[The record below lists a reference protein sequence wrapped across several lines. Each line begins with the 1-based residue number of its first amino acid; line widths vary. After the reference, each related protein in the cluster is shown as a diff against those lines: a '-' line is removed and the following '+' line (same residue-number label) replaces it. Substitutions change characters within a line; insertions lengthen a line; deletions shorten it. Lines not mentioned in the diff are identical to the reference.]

1 MSVFEVQP
9 TSLPN
14 GEFAAAW
21 FDDESALWDDDRLH
35 KARSL
40 IEEWRAPSLRLF
52 RPERGAT
59 DVLFNPNAI
68 AVSERVRE
76 ELRRFS
82 GVEFL
87 PIAIEDCG
95 SAFFVVHVT
104 VAVEP
109 LQEFSVRRAPPPSG
123 NIVELF
129 EFPTEYTP
137 PADFFRVRQP
147 TDSAAGPAGYCLRRI
162 YVSDAGARALS
173 AACGAYLEARP
184 LRRASALRSQ

>member
-59 DVLFNPNAI
+59 DVLFNPNAL

-82 GVEFL
+82 EVEFL

-95 SAFFVVHVT
+95 TAFFVVHVT

-109 LQEFSVRRAPPPSG
+109 LPNSQCGGRRRPVETSSSCSSFPRTTLRPPTS
-123 NIVELF
+123 F
-129 EFPTEYTP
+129 EY
-137 PADFFRVRQP
+137 V
-147 TDSAAGPAGYCLRRI
+147 SRRI
-162 YVSDAGARALS
+162 
-173 AACGAYLEARP
+173 P
-184 LRRASALRSQ
+184 LPALRAIAYDVST